1 MLTNRQTGC
10 LRSQLSEIDT
20 FVALRA
26 VSEIARPIFICLRA
40 QTCCHRLPRFG
51 LTKPLQIMSASVQSP
66 NLRTEAIAGVTTF
79 FTMAYIIV
87 VNPSILS
94 TPGTGMAFSG
104 VLTATVLVCFVMTL
118 LMGLYA
124 KLPFAVAPGMGIN
137 AYFTFTIILTQKV
150 WWQVALGIVFW
161 AGVLF
166 LIISVT
172 PVRET
177 IAKAIPAE
185 LRLGT
190 AAGIG
195 IFLTFIGLK
204 NAGLIAADPVT
215 FVKLGTLGLPAILT
229 VVATSI
235 SVWLLTRKSAFAFLA
250 GIAAATLLGWALG
263 LVKAPPRLL
272 SAPDFSTVFLKLDI
286 LGALKLSLLPA
297 IIGILFTDL
306 FDSISTFIG
315 VAHAADLLDEHGH
328 PKNLKQGL
336 VVDSLATLGAG
347 VAGTSSGTAYI
358 ESIAGI
364 NMGGRTGMTSVFT
377 ALCFLP
383 CFFLA
388 PLAGMV
394 PPYATASVLILV
406 GTSMFRSVGKISFSK
421 IEEGLPAFLTIIL
434 IPLTFSITQGILW
447 GFISHVGLYWIVG
460 RRRDVHPVMYALA
473 AVSVGLLL
481 LEHVRF

>member
-1 MLTNRQTGC
+1 
-10 LRSQLSEIDT
+10 
-20 FVALRA
+20 
-26 VSEIARPIFICLRA
+26 
-40 QTCCHRLPRFG
+40 
-51 LTKPLQIMSASVQSP
+51 MSASP
-66 NLRTEAIAGVTTF
+66 PAKTYLRTEAIAGITTF
-79 FTMAYIIV
+79 FTMAYIVV

-104 VLTATVLVCFVMTL
+104 VLTATVLICFVMTL
-118 LMGLYA
+118 LMGVYA

-137 AYFTFTIILTQKV
+137 AYFTFTVILTQKV
-150 WWQVALGIVFW
+150 WWQTALGIIFW

-166 LIISVT
+166 LLISIT
-172 PVRET
+172 PIRET
-177 IAKAIPAE
+177 IAKAIPSE
-185 LRLGT
+185 LRIAT

-215 FVKLGTLGLPAILT
+215 FVKLGTLDRHT
-229 VVATSI
+229 
-235 SVWLLTRKSAFAFLA
+235 LLT
-250 GIAAATLLGWALG
+250 ILG
-263 LVKAPPRLL
+263 LVVTVVLLIRRSALAFLSGIFVVTLIAWATGQVKAPDQIF
-272 SAPDFSTVFLKLDI
+272 SAPDFKTVFLKLDI
-286 LGALKLSLLPA
+286 FGALKLSLLPA

-315 VAHAADLLDEHGH
+315 VAYAADLLDENGN
-328 PKNLKQGL
+328 PRNLRQGL
-336 VVDSLATLGAG
+336 IVDSLATLGAG
-347 VAGTSSGTAYI
+347 VAGSSSGTAYI

-364 NMGGRTGMTSVFT
+364 NSGGRTGMTSVFT

-394 PPYATASVLILV
+394 PLYATAPVLILV
-406 GTSMFRSVGKISFSK
+406 GASMFRSVGQINFGR

-447 GFISHVGLYWIVG
+447 GFISHVGLYLVTG
-460 RRRDVHPVMYALA
+460 RRRDVHPVMYVLA
-473 AVSVGLLL
+473 AVAIGLLA
-481 LEHVRF
+481 LEHTKF